1 MTAIEIS
8 VGNVC
13 MRQSYRKVKGKP
25 RLRAYFCR
33 VKSLWTLNRY
43 FWRYRWRF
51 AIGFFCVGTAATFA
65 VFPAV
70 FIRRAFDEVAVAMTE
85 IGLAGSMASEPLK
98 KALLIYSLVI
108 LGMSVMKGLFT
119 FLMRQTLIV
128 MSRLIEADLK
138 DDIYAHYQSLDQA
151 FYLRNSTGDLM
162 NRISEDVSRVRM
174 YLGPALMYSIN
185 MLFSLTLTLS
195 FMFSVDVKLSVM
207 TLAPMPLIVWS
218 IYRVSKLINQR
229 STAVQAQ
236 QSAISTL
243 AQETFSGIRVLKSFA
258 LEKGQSERH
267 LISANASFARNEGL
281 YRVNALFM
289 PLMLLLVGVSTAIA
303 VWVGGQGVVDGRLTP
318 GVIAE
323 FVFYVGLL
331 TWPIASMGW
340 VVSLTQRAAASMQRI
355 NDFLQAEPSVASEA
369 DTIAPSVIQGAL
381 VVDKVS
387 LTYESGIEAL
397 KEVSFTIKAGETVVI
412 VGLTGSGKTS
422 LAHLL
427 TRQMDPSKGQ
437 IAMDGLDIKQWP
449 LNDLRHAIGM
459 VPQDSF
465 LFSDTVAENIAF
477 GDANASREAIEKE
490 AKLACVHDD
499 IMGFTMNYD
508 TVVGER
514 GVTLSGGQKQR
525 ICIARAM
532 MKQPALMVFDD
543 ALSAV
548 DSETESQLLE
558 GLKSRLKGLTSII
571 ITQRLNAVHQADQIL
586 VMDAGQLVQSGKHRD
601 LMQEEGLYADLYRL
615 QNPIDSSTP
624 S

>member
-1 MTAIEIS
+1 M
-8 VGNVC
+8 
-13 MRQSYRKVKGKP
+13 
-25 RLRAYFCR
+25 
-33 VKSLWTLNRY
+33 KSLWTLNRY

-258 LEKGQSERH
+258 
-267 LISANASFARNEGL
+267 
-281 YRVNALFM
+281 
-289 PLMLLLVGVSTAIA
+289 
-303 VWVGGQGVVDGRLTP
+303 
-318 GVIAE
+318 
-323 FVFYVGLL
+323 
-331 TWPIASMGW
+331 
-340 VVSLTQRAAASMQRI
+340 
-355 NDFLQAEPSVASEA
+355 
-369 DTIAPSVIQGAL
+369 
-381 VVDKVS
+381 
-387 LTYESGIEAL
+387 
-397 KEVSFTIKAGETVVI
+397 
-412 VGLTGSGKTS
+412 
-422 LAHLL
+422 
-427 TRQMDPSKGQ
+427 
-437 IAMDGLDIKQWP
+437 
-449 LNDLRHAIGM
+449 
-459 VPQDSF
+459 
-465 LFSDTVAENIAF
+465 
-477 GDANASREAIEKE
+477 
-490 AKLACVHDD
+490 
-499 IMGFTMNYD
+499 
-508 TVVGER
+508 
-514 GVTLSGGQKQR
+514 
-525 ICIARAM
+525 
-532 MKQPALMVFDD
+532 
-543 ALSAV
+543 
-548 DSETESQLLE
+548 
-558 GLKSRLKGLTSII
+558 
-571 ITQRLNAVHQADQIL
+571 
-586 VMDAGQLVQSGKHRD
+586 
-601 LMQEEGLYADLYRL
+601 
-615 QNPIDSSTP
+615 
-624 S
+624 

>member
-1 MTAIEIS
+1 M
-8 VGNVC
+8 
-13 MRQSYRKVKGKP
+13 
-25 RLRAYFCR
+25 
-33 VKSLWTLNRY
+33 
-43 FWRYRWRF
+43 
-51 AIGFFCVGTAATFA
+51 GTAATFA

-243 AQETFSGIRVLKSFA
+243 AQETYSGIRVLKSFA
-258 LEKGQSERH
+258 LEKVQSERH

-355 NDFLQAEPSVASEA
+355 NDFLQAEPGVASEA
-369 DTIAPSVIQGAL
+369 DTLAPSVIQGAL

-397 KEVSFTIKAGETVVI
+397 KEVSFTINAGETVVI
-412 VGLTGSGKTS
+412 VGRTGSGKTS

-437 IAMDGLDIKQWP
+437 IAMDGLNIKQWP

>member
-236 QSAISTL
+236 QSAILHLSTRNL
-243 AQETFSGIRVLKSFA
+243 FQV
-258 LEKGQSERH
+258 SE
-267 LISANASFARNEGL
+267 SSS
-281 YRVNALFM
+281 
-289 PLMLLLVGVSTAIA
+289 PL
-303 VWVGGQGVVDGRLTP
+303 
-318 GVIAE
+318 
-323 FVFYVGLL
+323 
-331 TWPIASMGW
+331 
-340 VVSLTQRAAASMQRI
+340 
-355 NDFLQAEPSVASEA
+355 
-369 DTIAPSVIQGAL
+369 
-381 VVDKVS
+381 
-387 LTYESGIEAL
+387 
-397 KEVSFTIKAGETVVI
+397 
-412 VGLTGSGKTS
+412 
-422 LAHLL
+422 
-427 TRQMDPSKGQ
+427 
-437 IAMDGLDIKQWP
+437 P
-449 LNDLRHAIGM
+449 LRR
-459 VPQDSF
+459 DS
-465 LFSDTVAENIAF
+465 
-477 GDANASREAIEKE
+477 
-490 AKLACVHDD
+490 
-499 IMGFTMNYD
+499 
-508 TVVGER
+508 
-514 GVTLSGGQKQR
+514 
-525 ICIARAM
+525 
-532 MKQPALMVFDD
+532 
-543 ALSAV
+543 LSA
-548 DSETESQLLE
+548 
-558 GLKSRLKGLTSII
+558 I
-571 ITQRLNAVHQADQIL
+571 
-586 VMDAGQLVQSGKHRD
+586 
-601 LMQEEGLYADLYRL
+601 
-615 QNPIDSSTP
+615 
-624 S
+624 

>member
-1 MTAIEIS
+1 M
-8 VGNVC
+8 
-13 MRQSYRKVKGKP
+13 
-25 RLRAYFCR
+25 
-33 VKSLWTLNRY
+33 KSLWTLNRY

-98 KALLIYSLVI
+98 KALLIYSMVI

-119 FLMRQTLIV
+119 FFMRQTLIV

-355 NDFLQAEPSVASEA
+355 NDFLQAEPSVASQA
-369 DTIAPSVIQGAL
+369 NATAPSVIQGAL

-397 KEVSFTIKAGETVVI
+397 KEVSFTINAGETVVI
-412 VGLTGSGKTS
+412 VGRTGSGKSS

-449 LNDLRHAIGM
+449 LLDLRHAIGM

-477 GDANASREAIEKE
+477 GDANASREAIEQE

-499 IMGFTMNYD
+499 IMGFTTNYD

-548 DSETESQLLE
+548 DSETESQLLA

-571 ITQRLNAVHQADQIL
+571 ITQRLNAVLQADQIL

>member
-412 VGLTGSGKTS
+412 VGRTGSGKTS

-477 GDANASREAIEKE
+477 GDANASREAIEQE

>member
-13 MRQSYRKVKGKP
+13 IRQSYRKVKGKP

-369 DTIAPSVIQGAL
+369 DTLAPSVIQGAL

-397 KEVSFTIKAGETVVI
+397 KEVSFTINAGETVVI
-412 VGLTGSGKTS
+412 VGRTGSGKTS

>member
-412 VGLTGSGKTS
+412 VGRTGSGKTS

>member
-1 MTAIEIS
+1 M
-8 VGNVC
+8 
-13 MRQSYRKVKGKP
+13 
-25 RLRAYFCR
+25 
-33 VKSLWTLNRY
+33 
-43 FWRYRWRF
+43 
-51 AIGFFCVGTAATFA
+51 GTAATFA

-258 LEKGQSERH
+258 LEKVQSERH

-355 NDFLQAEPSVASEA
+355 NDFLQAEPGVASEA
-369 DTIAPSVIQGAL
+369 DTLAPSVIQGAL

-397 KEVSFTIKAGETVVI
+397 KEVSFTINARETVVI
-412 VGLTGSGKTS
+412 VGRTGSGKTS

-437 IAMDGLDIKQWP
+437 IAMDGLNIKQWP

>member
-1 MTAIEIS
+1 ML
-8 VGNVC
+8 
-13 MRQSYRKVKGKP
+13 KP

-243 AQETFSGIRVLKSFA
+243 AQETYSGIRVLKSFA

-369 DTIAPSVIQGAL
+369 DTLAPSVIQGAL

-397 KEVSFTIKAGETVVI
+397 KEVSFTINAGETVVI
-412 VGLTGSGKTS
+412 VGRTGSGKTS

-437 IAMDGLDIKQWP
+437 IAMDGLNIKQWP

>member
-1 MTAIEIS
+1 M
-8 VGNVC
+8 
-13 MRQSYRKVKGKP
+13 KGKP

-98 KALLIYSLVI
+98 KALLIYSMVI

-119 FLMRQTLIV
+119 FFMRQTLIV

-355 NDFLQAEPSVASEA
+355 NDFLQAEPSVASQA
-369 DTIAPSVIQGAL
+369 NATAPSVIQGAL

-397 KEVSFTIKAGETVVI
+397 KEVSFTINAGETVVI
-412 VGLTGSGKTS
+412 VGRTGSGKSS

-449 LNDLRHAIGM
+449 LLDLRHAIGM

-477 GDANASREAIEKE
+477 GDANASREAIEQE

-499 IMGFTMNYD
+499 IMGFTTNYD

-548 DSETESQLLE
+548 DSETESQLLA

-571 ITQRLNAVHQADQIL
+571 ITQRLNAVLQADQIL

>member
-13 MRQSYRKVKGKP
+13 IRQSYRKVKGKP

-98 KALLIYSLVI
+98 KALLIYSMVI

-119 FLMRQTLIV
+119 FFMRQTLIV

-355 NDFLQAEPSVASEA
+355 NDFLQAEPSVASQA
-369 DTIAPSVIQGAL
+369 NATAPSVIQGAL

-397 KEVSFTIKAGETVVI
+397 KEVSFTINAGETVVI
-412 VGLTGSGKTS
+412 VGRTGSGKSS

-477 GDANASREAIEKE
+477 GNASASREAIEQE

-499 IMGFTMNYD
+499 IMGFTTNYD

-548 DSETESQLLE
+548 DSETESQLLA

>member
-98 KALLIYSLVI
+98 KALLIYSMVI

-119 FLMRQTLIV
+119 FFMRQTLIV

-355 NDFLQAEPSVASEA
+355 NDFLQAEPSVASQA
-369 DTIAPSVIQGAL
+369 NATAPSVIQGAL

-397 KEVSFTIKAGETVVI
+397 KEVSFTINAGETVVI
-412 VGLTGSGKTS
+412 VGRTGSGKSS

-437 IAMDGLDIKQWP
+437 IVMDGLDIKQWP

-477 GDANASREAIEKE
+477 GNASASREAIEQE

-499 IMGFTMNYD
+499 IMGFTTNYD

-548 DSETESQLLE
+548 DSETESQLLA

>member
-1 MTAIEIS
+1 M
-8 VGNVC
+8 
-13 MRQSYRKVKGKP
+13 
-25 RLRAYFCR
+25 
-33 VKSLWTLNRY
+33 
-43 FWRYRWRF
+43 
-51 AIGFFCVGTAATFA
+51 GTAATFA

-243 AQETFSGIRVLKSFA
+243 AQETYSGIRVLKSFA
-258 LEKGQSERH
+258 LEKVQSERH

-369 DTIAPSVIQGAL
+369 DTLAPSVIQGAL

-397 KEVSFTIKAGETVVI
+397 KEVSFTINAGETVVI
-412 VGLTGSGKTS
+412 VGRTGSGKTS

-437 IAMDGLDIKQWP
+437 IAMDGLNIKQWP

>member
-369 DTIAPSVIQGAL
+369 DTLAPSVIQGAL

-397 KEVSFTIKAGETVVI
+397 KEVSFTINAGETVVI
-412 VGLTGSGKTS
+412 VGRTGSGKTS

-427 TRQMDPSKGQ
+427 TRQMDHSKGQ

>member
-1 MTAIEIS
+1 
-8 VGNVC
+8 
-13 MRQSYRKVKGKP
+13 
-25 RLRAYFCR
+25 
-33 VKSLWTLNRY
+33 
-43 FWRYRWRF
+43 
-51 AIGFFCVGTAATFA
+51 
-65 VFPAV
+65 
-70 FIRRAFDEVAVAMTE
+70 
-85 IGLAGSMASEPLK
+85 
-98 KALLIYSLVI
+98 
-108 LGMSVMKGLFT
+108 
-119 FLMRQTLIV
+119 
-128 MSRLIEADLK
+128 
-138 DDIYAHYQSLDQA
+138 
-151 FYLRNSTGDLM
+151 
-162 NRISEDVSRVRM
+162 
-174 YLGPALMYSIN
+174 
-185 MLFSLTLTLS
+185 
-195 FMFSVDVKLSVM
+195 
-207 TLAPMPLIVWS
+207 
-218 IYRVSKLINQR
+218 
-229 STAVQAQ
+229 
-236 QSAISTL
+236 
-243 AQETFSGIRVLKSFA
+243 
-258 LEKGQSERH
+258 
-267 LISANASFARNEGL
+267 
-281 YRVNALFM
+281 
-289 PLMLLLVGVSTAIA
+289 
-303 VWVGGQGVVDGRLTP
+303 
-318 GVIAE
+318 
-323 FVFYVGLL
+323 
-331 TWPIASMGW
+331 
-340 VVSLTQRAAASMQRI
+340 
-355 NDFLQAEPSVASEA
+355 
-369 DTIAPSVIQGAL
+369 
-381 VVDKVS
+381 
-387 LTYESGIEAL
+387 
-397 KEVSFTIKAGETVVI
+397 
-412 VGLTGSGKTS
+412 TGSGKTS

>member
-1 MTAIEIS
+1 M
-8 VGNVC
+8 
-13 MRQSYRKVKGKP
+13 KGKP

-369 DTIAPSVIQGAL
+369 DTLAPSVIQGAL

-397 KEVSFTIKAGETVVI
+397 KEVSFTINAGETVVI
-412 VGLTGSGKTS
+412 VGRTGSGKTS

>member
-477 GDANASREAIEKE
+477 GDANASREAIEQE

>member
-369 DTIAPSVIQGAL
+369 DTLAPSVIQGAL

-397 KEVSFTIKAGETVVI
+397 KEVSFTINAGETVVI
-412 VGLTGSGKTS
+412 VGRTGSGKTS

>member
-1 MTAIEIS
+1 M
-8 VGNVC
+8 
-13 MRQSYRKVKGKP
+13 
-25 RLRAYFCR
+25 
-33 VKSLWTLNRY
+33 
-43 FWRYRWRF
+43 
-51 AIGFFCVGTAATFA
+51 GTAATFA

-258 LEKGQSERH
+258 LEKVQSERH

-355 NDFLQAEPSVASEA
+355 NDFLQAEPGVASEA
-369 DTIAPSVIQGAL
+369 DTLAPSVIQGAL

-397 KEVSFTIKAGETVVI
+397 KEVSFTINAGETVVI
-412 VGLTGSGKTS
+412 VGRTGSGKTS

-437 IAMDGLDIKQWP
+437 IAMDGLNIKQWP

>member
-1 MTAIEIS
+1 M
-8 VGNVC
+8 
-13 MRQSYRKVKGKP
+13 KGKP

-98 KALLIYSLVI
+98 KALLTYSMVI

-369 DTIAPSVIQGAL
+369 DTLAPSVIQGAL

-397 KEVSFTIKAGETVVI
+397 KEVSLTINAGETVVI
-412 VGLTGSGKTS
+412 VGRTGSGKTS

>member
-412 VGLTGSGKTS
+412 VGRTGSGKTS

-514 GVTLSGGQKQR
+514 GGTLSGGQKQR

>member
-243 AQETFSGIRVLKSFA
+243 AQETYSGIRVLKSFA

-369 DTIAPSVIQGAL
+369 DTLAPSVIQGAL

-397 KEVSFTIKAGETVVI
+397 KEVSFTINARETVVI
-412 VGLTGSGKTS
+412 VGRTGSGKTS

-437 IAMDGLDIKQWP
+437 IAMDGLNIKQWP

>member
-397 KEVSFTIKAGETVVI
+397 KEVSFTINAGETVVI
-412 VGLTGSGKTS
+412 VGRTGSGKTS

-477 GDANASREAIEKE
+477 GDANASREAIEQE

>member
-397 KEVSFTIKAGETVVI
+397 KEVSFTINAGETVVI